1 MTVPVNIYIQN
12 SAAVP
17 LPVPGILV
25 HVYDAD
31 GINLISGSETNADGC
46 AGFLLEGSG
55 RFWRRHSSA
64 LPAGGFWKGQ
74 WGFIPGRF
82 FGGGDDIDDD
92 FGWSYSSST
101 PSPSG
106 DIAVALPVLRHVVT
120 TL

>member
-1 MTVPVNIYIQN
+1 MRKTYLPVVPYPLDLIVARI
-12 SAAVP
+12 SWCP
-17 LPVPGILV
+17 LPPGDTTPLR
-25 HVYDAD
+25 
-31 GINLISGSETNADGC
+31 
-46 AGFLLEGSG
+46 FLLEGSG

-106 DIAVALPVLRHVVT
+106 DIAVALPAPRAI
-120 TL
+120 